1 MDDQIKKIAA
11 LIGHQQQQEARVT
24 ELIEAFEKESALLR
38 QENAKLAGA
47 IRSLSQA
54 TDDVTDTVRLSVS
67 RGIAQVAEEVKTVAL
82 EKQKPAINALGQV
95 VNDARESTKLI
106 RRESVWFQVRSG
118 LWTLLVG
125 VVLLAFCL
133 IGFTYYLNHGYQR
146 INEMQAMEKQWEKKA
161 PLAHIIMCDE
171 KPCVEVKGPEYTDK
185 KGNRYYLMESNN
197 RE

>member
-24 ELIEAFEKESALLR
+24 ALIEAFEKESALLR

-54 TDDVTDTVRLSVS
+54 TGDVTDTVRQSVG
-67 RGIAQVAEEVKTVAL
+67 RGIAQVSEEVKAVAL
-82 EKQKPAINALGQV
+82 EKQKPAISSLTQV
-95 VNDARESTKLI
+95 VNEARESVKSI
-106 RRESVWFQVRSG
+106 RREAAWFQVRSG

-125 VVLLAFCL
+125 VVLLACCL

-146 INEMQAMEKQWEKKA
+146 ITEMQAMEKQWERKA
-161 PLAHIIMCDE
+161 PLANLSTCDG
-171 KPCVEVKGPEYTDK
+171 KPCVEVTGSEYTNKNGDRFYTIRLTK
-185 KGNRYYLMESNN
+185 
-197 RE
+197 